1 MARPAVSRL
10 LRALVRPFQA
20 FLRTESSGGLA
31 LMATTVMAMAW
42 ANSRWAA
49 AYHQIFDTLITLR
62 AGRFGAAWPAQHW
75 VNEALM
81 TVFFLVVG
89 MEIKRELAVG
99 ELASVRRALLP
110 ALAALG
116 GMIVPALLYLV
127 FNLHGEGRSG
137 WGTPMATDIAFAL
150 GCLSLLGKRVPH
162 SLSVLLTALA
172 IFDDLG
178 AILVIALFYGGTMD
192 PGWLAISLLLGLV
205 LGSMNALGARSPGP
219 YLAVGALLWV
229 ALLHAGIHPTL
240 AGVVLGLAIP
250 VTPSLTPS
258 EALEEL
264 EHDVEE
270 LRQAVRADGEQ
281 GHAALASIERKVE
294 LAQAPL
300 DRLQHQLHPWVALG
314 IVPFFALANA
324 GVHVAGT
331 SLSGSAGRVALGV
344 AVGLFIGKPLGVTL
358 AVLLAVKTGLCPRPA
373 GASWAQIGG
382 IAALAGIGFTMSVFV
397 AGLAFP
403 TDQPL
408 VDAAKVGV
416 LGASCLSAVIG
427 MLILRF
433 ARSAPDRE
441 ASEQAG
447 SGPLPGD

>member
-1 MARPAVSRL
+1 MAQPAVSRL
-10 LRALVRPFQA
+10 LRALMRPFQA

-31 LMATTVMAMAW
+31 LMATTAMAMGW

-49 AYHQIFDTLITLR
+49 AYHQIFDTIVTLR
-62 AGRFGAAWPAQHW
+62 VGRFGASWPAQHW
-75 VNEALM
+75 VTEALM

-99 ELASVRRALLP
+99 ELGSFRRALLP

-116 GMIVPALLYLV
+116 GMVAPALLYLAC
-127 FNLHGEGRSG
+127 NPHGEGRAG

-150 GCLSLLGKRVPH
+150 GCLSLLGKRIPH

-178 AILVIALFYGGTMD
+178 AILVIALFYGGAMQ
-192 PGWLAISLLLGLV
+192 PWWLVASLV
-205 LGSMNALGARSPGP
+205 LGLALGAMNALGARSPGP

-229 ALLHAGIHPTL
+229 ALLHAGVHPTL
-240 AGVVLGLAIP
+240 AGVALGLAIP
-250 VTPSLTPS
+250 VAPTLTPE
-258 EALEEL
+258 EALGEL
-264 EHDVEE
+264 EHDVDQ
-270 LRQAVRADGEQ
+270 LRQAVCADGEQ
-281 GHAALASIERKVE
+281 GHSALASIERKVE

-300 DRLQHQLHPWVALG
+300 DRLQQQLHPWVALA

-324 GVHVAGT
+324 GVHVGGT
-331 SLSGSAGRVALGV
+331 NLSGTGGRVALGV
-344 AVGLFIGKPLGVTL
+344 ALGLFVGKPLGVTL
-358 AVLLAVKTGLCPRPA
+358 AVVLAVKTGLCPKPA
-373 GASWAQIGG
+373 GATWPQIAG

-416 LGASCLSAVIG
+416 LGGSCLSAALG
-427 MLILRF
+427 MLTLRF
-433 ARSAPDRE
+433 ARST
-441 ASEQAG
+441 
-447 SGPLPGD
+447 PGEEG